1 MPEKRNPIK
10 KILIKKTPTI
20 LSQPNETQTRRG
32 KERLLSIGLPEGLK
46 GSRIAVWRSKM
57 DFELLR
63 SVIINSA
70 IVTAL
75 FGIFT
80 MILNSIRNRKGR
92 SNLLK
97 IDFIGLFLFF

>member
-1 MPEKRNPIK
+1 
-10 KILIKKTPTI
+10 
-20 LSQPNETQTRRG
+20 
-32 KERLLSIGLPEGLK
+32 
-46 GSRIAVWRSKM
+46 M

-97 IDFIGLFLFF
+97 IDFIGLLLFFLIIYVLHYIRVAYGWSFFGWLFG